1 MKSRNYYAQNNRR
14 GLTLGEFRT
23 LSREFDNKLKIRLSC
38 YDEVKGVTTHDLEFD
53 MSNDNELYFRIV
65 DGDSE

>member
-1 MKSRNYYAQNNRR
+1 MR
-14 GLTLGEFRT
+14 LGEFRT